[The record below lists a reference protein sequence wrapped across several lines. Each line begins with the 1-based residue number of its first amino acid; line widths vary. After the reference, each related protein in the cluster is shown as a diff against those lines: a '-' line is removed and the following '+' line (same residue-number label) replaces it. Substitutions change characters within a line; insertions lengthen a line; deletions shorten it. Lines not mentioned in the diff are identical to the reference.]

1 MLLEVGDS
9 IIGSTRYGRRLVVIS
24 RITEKQAFCDDGIKF
39 RREYKDDMSVTQIG
53 IGSDT
58 YNMTHWKKANEYDVI
73 QFKYDAKIRNMRR
86 HIMNESVVNSL
97 PRDVIE
103 RVYAIMTGK

>member
-9 IIGSTRYGRRLVVIS
+9 IIGSTRIGRRLVVVS
-24 RITEKQAFCDDGIKF
+24 RITEKQAFCDDGTKF
-39 RREYKDDMSVTQIG
+39 RRECKGDMSVTQIG
-53 IGSDT
+53 IGSDV
-58 YNMTHWKKANEYDVI
+58 YNMTHWKKANEYEVI
-73 QFKYDAKIRNMRR
+73 QFKYDVKIRYMRR

-97 PRDVIE
+97 PYDVIE